1 MWPSLDDIDSVS
13 GRAATK
19 EDVEA
24 GRAVFLL
31 QSEDVSK
38 GMPLDI
44 TIPQYAYH
52 IDAETNERTPVVII
66 QAEELQGNQIVGAL
80 SIASGEFL
88 AALYWEF
95 ELLGSAVPELDSE
108 R

>member
-19 EDVEA
+19 ADIEA

-38 GMPLDI
+38 GMPLEI
-44 TIPQYAYH
+44 AIPQYAFH
-52 IDAETNERTPVVII
+52 INAETNQRTPVVII
-66 QAEELQGNQIVGAL
+66 QAEELQNNRIVGAL
-80 SIASGEFL
+80 SIESGEFI
-88 AALYWEF
+88 AALFWEF
-95 ELLGSAVPELDSE
+95 ELLGSVAPK
-108 R
+108 